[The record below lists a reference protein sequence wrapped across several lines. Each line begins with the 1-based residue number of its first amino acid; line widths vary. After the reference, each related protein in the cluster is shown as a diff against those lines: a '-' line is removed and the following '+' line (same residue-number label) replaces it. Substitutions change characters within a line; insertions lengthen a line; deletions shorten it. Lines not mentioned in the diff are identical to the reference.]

1 MDQLNSYRSQI
12 DYIDSRI
19 LFFLKERMILAE
31 RIAKKKKIT
40 NKQILDQD
48 RENEIIKSL
57 LHQNKNDRVDKIKLD
72 EIFIKRVW
80 DLIMDYSKVIQQNN
94 LRL

>member
-1 MDQLNSYRSQI
+1 MTDLRSYRSQI

-31 RIAKKKKIT
+31 RIASKKKIS

-48 RENEIIKSL
+48 RENQIIKSL
-57 LHQNKNDRVDKIKLD
+57 LDQNKNDRIDKIKLD
-72 EIFIKRVW
+72 EIFIKRIW
-80 DLIMDYSKVIQQNN
+80 NLIMDYSKVLQQSN
-94 LRL
+94 LS

>member
-1 MDQLNSYRSQI
+1 MTDLRSYRSQI

-19 LFFLKERMILAE
+19 LFFLKERMILAK
-31 RIAKKKKIT
+31 RIASKKKIT

-48 RENEIIKSL
+48 RENQIIKSL
-57 LHQNKNDRVDKIKLD
+57 LDQNKNDRIDKIKLD

-80 DLIMDYSKVIQQNN
+80 DLIMDYSKVIQQSN
-94 LRL
+94 